1 MKYLIIGAG
10 GTGGS
15 IAASMT
21 EAGLDVSVIAR
32 GEHLNAIKKSGI
44 TIEGTNRGT
53 YTVTGVRAFDAADY
67 HDSPDVI
74 LLCVKSYSAAELIP
88 FIRERAKDGTVL
100 IPLLNIY
107 ELGAS
112 LQKELKNLLVAEGCI
127 YIAAEIKKAGVIRRR
142 GDIFRVVFG
151 QRENSE
157 RAAIFENI
165 RDDFVKSSISTVLSD
180 NIKRDAFRKYTFV
193 SPMAA
198 CGQYYNIE
206 ASSMQKEGE
215 ERKTFINLVKEL
227 NSLARAMGIDF
238 GIDIVSM
245 NLSILDA
252 LSPSATASMQRDI
265 RDGKSSEIDGLIY
278 EAVRMGEKYNIAMP
292 VYTKIAEKLKNIG
305 NK

>member
-1 MKYLIIGAG
+1 M
-10 GTGGS
+10 
-15 IAASMT
+15 
-21 EAGLDVSVIAR
+21 
-32 GEHLNAIKKSGI
+32 
-44 TIEGTNRGT
+44 
-53 YTVTGVRAFDAADY
+53 
-67 HDSPDVI
+67 
-74 LLCVKSYSAAELIP
+74 
-88 FIRERAKDGTVL
+88 
-100 IPLLNIY
+100 
-107 ELGAS
+107 
-112 LQKELKNLLVAEGCI
+112 
-127 YIAAEIKKAGVIRRR
+127 
-142 GDIFRVVFG
+142 
-151 QRENSE
+151 
-157 RAAIFENI
+157 
-165 RDDFVKSSISTVLSD
+165 LSD

-215 ERKTFINLVKEL
+215 ERETFINLVKEL